1 VNRWFVV
8 LLLSNVVDAISTA
21 YVLTHNLA
29 KEYNPIVQFL
39 YGWHPYIFFAVK
51 TVAIAVAA
59 VVVAEQP
66 EKHRLT
72 LSGVTVFYVLLA
84 LYQLTVVFSH

>member
-1 VNRWFVV
+1 MNRWLVV
-8 LLLSNVVDAISTA
+8 LLVGNVVDAITTA

-51 TVAIAVAA
+51 TIVIAVAA
-59 VVVAEQP
+59 IVVGEQP

-72 LSGVTVFYVLLA
+72 LAGVTVFYAVLA
-84 LYQLTVVFSH
+84 MYQLVVVFSH